1 MPEVC
6 DEVTA
11 TEYRRRAQELRDRAA
26 EESGGATMFVKLAA
40 EYELMAREAEA
51 AETAPDLVVAIAIK
65 QPAKTGFFEKARA
78 FARSVAG
85 LRVRP

>member
-11 TEYRRRAQELRDRAA
+11 TEYRRRALELRDRAA
-26 EESGGATMFVKLAA
+26 EESGGGSLFVKLAA
-40 EYELMAREAEA
+40 EYELMARDAEA
-51 AETAPDLVVAIAIK
+51 AEAAPDLVVTIGIK
-65 QPAKTGFFEKARA
+65 PPPKPGFFEKARA

-85 LRVRP
+85 LKVRP